1 MRLKNI
7 SLSGFKSFVDPTK
20 ISFPSSMSGVVGPN
34 GCGKS
39 NIIDAVRWVMGEIS
53 AKNLRGENMA
63 DVIFSGSSSRAPSSR
78 ASVELLF
85 DNSLGK
91 LGGEYSSYSEIS
103 VKRVLEIDGRS
114 IYFLNGSEC
123 RRKDITDIFLG
134 TGLGPRSYAV
144 IEQEMATKLISSKPE
159 ELRMYIE
166 EVAGISVYRERKKET
181 ESRIKKTKENLS
193 RVKDLKDEIERQ
205 LLKLKRQ
212 VKSAER
218 YEALKAEEKSKKGLL
233 KAISWQTRKE
243 KISNIDLSIK
253 ELESSLEKERT
264 LKISLNS
271 EIDKSKVT
279 QSEIQQKIDKVQQ
292 DYYSSGA
299 DLTSSEQELSLLK
312 EKRKDLLL
320 EKDQMEETLNSF
332 SSDKDNLSKELSEA
346 ELELSKKE
354 PELQALDESFSKLEG
369 AMSPD
374 FLVEKI
380 FLDVS
385 NLTVSLEETTR
396 DFSTKTESD
405 IQEIHSFA
413 LEIKNKLEKL
423 KESIKHQSQYQE
435 EKFKTQKTELLSLSS
450 EITSF
455 KVKIAE
461 IKSKLSAI
469 ESSKLNTITAK
480 NSLEEKLYEI
490 EGPIQKIEA
499 DIKPLLDS
507 RIDVEGNLSKLREH
521 FNDLN
526 ENIRANE
533 RRIHETDL
541 SLEDFNKDI
550 QKYKLERQ
558 GFISESAIFEEQLKN
573 DNYEIQGLLD
583 EITEN
588 MTEESLVEEISKI
601 ETSIERIGPINL
613 AAAEEYKIEEERNSE
628 IDTQM
633 SELNSALETLQG
645 AIKKIDLESRTK
657 FKDTL
662 DKLNIKLGELFPKLF
677 GGGFAKLELTERD
690 LLESGVLFK
699 AMPPGKK
706 NVNVSQLSGGEK
718 ALSSIALVFS
728 FFSLNPA
735 PFCILDEID
744 APLDDFN
751 TSRFINMVEEM
762 SEKVQFIFVTHNKIS
777 MEKSKHLMGVTMQ
790 EPGVSRLVSVDVDE
804 ALKMAAS

>member
-20 ISFPSSMSGVVGPN
+20 IPFPSSMSGVVGPN

-114 IYFLNGSEC
+114 IYYLNGSEC

-299 DLTSSEQELSLLK
+299 DLNSSEQELSLLK
-312 EKRKDLLL
+312 EKKNELLL
-320 EKDQMEETLNSF
+320 EKDKMIETLNSF
-332 SSDKDNLSKELSEA
+332 SLEKDNLSKELSEA

-385 NLTVSLEETTR
+385 NLTVSLEEATR

-405 IQEIHSFA
+405 IKEIHSFA

-435 EKFKTQKTELLSLSS
+435 EKFKAQKMELLSLSS
-450 EITSF
+450 DITSI

-469 ESSKLNTITAK
+469 ESSKLNTVSAK
-480 NSLEEKLYEI
+480 SSLEEKLLEI
-490 EGPIQKIEA
+490 DGPIQKIEA

-507 RIDVEGNLSKLREH
+507 RVDVEGNLTKLREH
-521 FNDLN
+521 FNELN
-526 ENIRANE
+526 ETIRANE
-533 RRIHETDL
+533 RKIHETDIGI
-541 SLEDFNKDI
+541 EEFNSNI

-583 EITEN
+583 QITEN

-601 ETSIERIGPINL
+601 ENSIERIGPINL
-613 AAAEEYKIEEERNSE
+613 AAAEEYKLEEERNYE

>member
-20 ISFPSSMSGVVGPN
+20 IPFPSSMSGVVGPN

-53 AKNLRGENMA
+53 AKNLRGESMA

-103 VKRVLEIDGRS
+103 VRRVLEIDGRS
-114 IYFLNGSEC
+114 IYYLNGSEC

-134 TGLGPRSYAV
+134 TGLGPRSYEV

-218 YEALKAEEKSKKGLL
+218 YKSLKEEEKNKKGLL
-233 KAISWQTRKE
+233 KALSWQKRKE
-243 KISNIDLSIK
+243 KISRINLTIK
-253 ELESSLEKERT
+253 ESESNLEKERT
-264 LKISLNS
+264 LKISLGA
-271 EIDKSKVT
+271 EIDKSKVN

-299 DLTSSEQELSLLK
+299 DLTNSEQELALLK
-312 EKRKDLLL
+312 EKKKDLLL
-320 EKDQMEETLNSF
+320 EKDQIEENLKSF
-332 SSDKDNLSKELSEA
+332 FVEKESLVEQQSKLEIELSQ
-346 ELELSKKE
+346 KE
-354 PELQALDESFSKLEG
+354 PELQALDKSFAQLEG

-374 FLVEKI
+374 FLVEKLY
-380 FLDVS
+380 LDVS
-385 NLTVSLEETTR
+385 NLTISLEEVVSDYASKNVT
-396 DFSTKTESD
+396 DISVIHNFS
-405 IQEIHSFA
+405 I
-413 LEIKNKLEKL
+413 EIKKKLEKL
-423 KESIKHQSQYQE
+423 KESLKHQSQYQE
-435 EKFKTQKTELLSLSS
+435 EKFKAQKTELLALSS

-455 KVKIAE
+455 KVSIAE
-461 IKSKLSAI
+461 IKSKLG
-469 ESSKLNTITAK
+469 
-480 NSLEEKLYEI
+480 SLEKTKSDAETNRASVENKLINLEA
-490 EGPIQKIEA
+490 PIQKIEA
-499 DIKPLLDS
+499 EIKPLLDS
-507 RIDVEGNLSKLREH
+507 RIDVEGNLSNLREE
-521 FNDLN
+521 FNNLN
-526 ENIRANE
+526 ELIRNNE
-533 RRIHETDL
+533 RKIHQTDL
-541 SLEDFNKDI
+541 SLENFNGEI
-550 QKYKLERQ
+550 QKSKLERQ
-558 GFISESAIFEEQLKN
+558 GLISESAIFEEQLKN
-573 DNYEIQGLLD
+573 DNYEIQSLLD
-583 EITEN
+583 SLRDDLTED
-588 MTEESLVEEISKI
+588 MLIDEISRI
-601 ETSIERIGPINL
+601 ESSIERIGPINL
-613 AAAEEYKIEEERNSE
+613 AAAEEYKLEEERNSE
-628 IDTQM
+628 IDVQLI
-633 SELNSALETLQG
+633 ELNSALETLQS

-662 DKLNIKLGELFPKLF
+662 DKLNIKLAELFPKLF
-677 GGGFAKLELTERD
+677 GGGFAKLELTESD

>member
-20 ISFPSSMSGVVGPN
+20 SPFPSSMSGVVGPN

-53 AKNLRGENMA
+53 AKNLRGESMA

-91 LGGEYSSYSEIS
+91 LGGEYSGYSEIS
-103 VKRVLEIDGRS
+103 VRRVLEIDGRS
-114 IYFLNGSEC
+114 IYYLNGSEC

-218 YEALKAEEKSKKGLL
+218 YKSLKEEEKNKKGLL
-233 KAISWQTRKE
+233 KALSWQKRKE
-243 KISNIDLSIK
+243 KISKINLTIK
-253 ELESSLEKERT
+253 ESESNLEKERT
-264 LKISLNS
+264 LKISLGA
-271 EIDKSKVT
+271 EIDKSKVN

-299 DLTSSEQELSLLK
+299 DLTNSEQELALLK
-312 EKRKDLLL
+312 EKKKDLLL
-320 EKDQMEETLNSF
+320 EKDQIEENLKSF
-332 SSDKDNLSKELSEA
+332 FVEKESLVEQQSKLEIELSH
-346 ELELSKKE
+346 KE
-354 PELQALDESFSKLEG
+354 PELQALDESFAQLEG

-374 FLVEKI
+374 FLVENLY
-380 FLDVS
+380 LDVS
-385 NLTVSLEETTR
+385 NLTISLEEVVSDYAR
-396 DFSTKTESD
+396 KNVNDISVIHNFS
-405 IQEIHSFA
+405 I
-413 LEIKNKLEKL
+413 EIKKKLEKL
-423 KESIKHQSQYQE
+423 KESLKHQSQYQE
-435 EKFKTQKTELLSLSS
+435 EKFKAQKIELLALSS

-455 KVKIAE
+455 KVSIAE
-461 IKSKLSAI
+461 IKSKLGALEKTKSDSETNRTSI
-469 ESSKLNTITAK
+469 ENKLIN
-480 NSLEEKLYEI
+480 LEA
-490 EGPIQKIEA
+490 PIQKIEA
-499 DIKPLLDS
+499 EIKPLLDS
-507 RIDVEGNLSKLREH
+507 RIDVEGNLSNLREE
-521 FNDLN
+521 FNNLN
-526 ENIRANE
+526 ELIRNNE
-533 RRIHETDL
+533 RKIHQTDL
-541 SLEDFNKDI
+541 SLENFNGEI
-550 QKYKLERQ
+550 QKSKLERQ
-558 GFISESAIFEEQLKN
+558 GLISESAIFEEQLKN
-573 DNYEIQGLLD
+573 DNYEIQSLLD
-583 EITEN
+583 SLRDDLTED
-588 MTEESLVEEISKI
+588 MLIDEISRI
-601 ETSIERIGPINL
+601 ESSIERIGPINL
-613 AAAEEYKIEEERNSE
+613 AAAEEYKLEEERNSE
-628 IDTQM
+628 IDVQLI
-633 SELNSALETLQG
+633 ELNSALETLQS

-662 DKLNIKLGELFPKLF
+662 DKLNIKLAELFPKLF
-677 GGGFAKLELTERD
+677 GGGFAKLELTESD

>member
-20 ISFPSSMSGVVGPN
+20 IPFPSSMSGVVGPN

-114 IYFLNGSEC
+114 IYYLNGSEC

-299 DLTSSEQELSLLK
+299 DLNSSEQELSLLK
-312 EKRKDLLL
+312 EKKNELLL
-320 EKDQMEETLNSF
+320 EKDKMIETLNSF
-332 SSDKDNLSKELSEA
+332 SLEKDNLSKELSEA

-385 NLTVSLEETTR
+385 NLTVSLEEATR

-405 IQEIHSFA
+405 IKEIHSFA

-435 EKFKTQKTELLSLSS
+435 EKFKAQKMELLSLSS
-450 EITSF
+450 DITSI

-469 ESSKLNTITAK
+469 ESSKLNTVSAK
-480 NSLEEKLYEI
+480 SSLEEKLLEI
-490 EGPIQKIEA
+490 DGPIQKIEA

-507 RIDVEGNLSKLREH
+507 RVDVEGNLTKLREH
-521 FNDLN
+521 FNELN
-526 ENIRANE
+526 ETIRANE
-533 RRIHETDL
+533 RKIHETDIGI
-541 SLEDFNKDI
+541 EEFNSNI

-583 EITEN
+583 QITEN

-601 ETSIERIGPINL
+601 ENSIERIGPINL
-613 AAAEEYKIEEERNSE
+613 AAAEEYKLEEERNSE

>member
-20 ISFPSSMSGVVGPN
+20 IPFPSSMSGVVGPN

-53 AKNLRGENMA
+53 AKNLRGESMA

-103 VKRVLEIDGRS
+103 VRRVLEIDGRS
-114 IYFLNGSEC
+114 IYYLNGSEC

-218 YEALKAEEKSKKGLL
+218 YKSLKEEEKNKKGLL
-233 KAISWQTRKE
+233 KALSWQKRKE
-243 KISNIDLSIK
+243 KISKINLTIK
-253 ELESSLEKERT
+253 ESESNLEKERT
-264 LKISLNS
+264 LKISLGA
-271 EIDKSKVT
+271 EIDKSKVN

-299 DLTSSEQELSLLK
+299 DLTNSEQELALLK
-312 EKRKDLLL
+312 EKKKDFLL
-320 EKDQMEETLNSF
+320 EKDQIEENLKSF
-332 SSDKDNLSKELSEA
+332 FVEKESLVEQQSKLEIELSH
-346 ELELSKKE
+346 KE
-354 PELQALDESFSKLEG
+354 PELQALDESFAQLEG

-374 FLVEKI
+374 FLVEKLY
-380 FLDVS
+380 LDVS
-385 NLTVSLEETTR
+385 NLTISLEEVVSDYAR
-396 DFSTKTESD
+396 KNVNDISVIHNFS
-405 IQEIHSFA
+405 I
-413 LEIKNKLEKL
+413 EIKKKLEKL
-423 KESIKHQSQYQE
+423 KESLKHQSQYQE
-435 EKFKTQKTELLSLSS
+435 EKFKAQKIELLALSS

-455 KVKIAE
+455 KVSIAE
-461 IKSKLSAI
+461 IKSKLGALERTKSDS
-469 ESSKLNTITAK
+469 ETNRTSVENKLIN
-480 NSLEEKLYEI
+480 LEA
-490 EGPIQKIEA
+490 PIQKIEA
-499 DIKPLLDS
+499 EIKPLLDS
-507 RIDVEGNLSKLREH
+507 RIDVEGNLSHLREE
-521 FNDLN
+521 FNNLN
-526 ENIRANE
+526 ELIRNNE
-533 RRIHETDL
+533 RKIHQTDL
-541 SLEDFNKDI
+541 SLENFNGEI
-550 QKYKLERQ
+550 QKSKLERQ
-558 GFISESAIFEEQLKN
+558 GLISESAIFEEQLKN
-573 DNYEIQGLLD
+573 DNYEIQSLLD
-583 EITEN
+583 SLRDDLTED
-588 MTEESLVEEISKI
+588 MLIDEISRI
-601 ETSIERIGPINL
+601 ESSIERIGPINL
-613 AAAEEYKIEEERNSE
+613 AAAEEYKLEEERNSE
-628 IDTQM
+628 IDVQLI
-633 SELNSALETLQG
+633 ELNSALETLQS

-662 DKLNIKLGELFPKLF
+662 DKLNIKLAELFPKLF
-677 GGGFAKLELTERD
+677 GGGFAKLELTESD

>member
-20 ISFPSSMSGVVGPN
+20 IPFPSSMSGVVGPN

-53 AKNLRGENMA
+53 AKNLRGESMA

-103 VKRVLEIDGRS
+103 VRRVLEIDGRS
-114 IYFLNGSEC
+114 IYYLNGSEC

-218 YEALKAEEKSKKGLL
+218 YKSLKEEEKNKKGLL
-233 KAISWQTRKE
+233 KALSWQKRKE
-243 KISNIDLSIK
+243 KISKINLTIK
-253 ELESSLEKERT
+253 ESESNLEKERT
-264 LKISLNS
+264 LKISLGA
-271 EIDKSKVT
+271 EIDKSKVN

-299 DLTSSEQELSLLK
+299 DLTNSEQELALLK
-312 EKRKDLLL
+312 EKKKDLLL
-320 EKDQMEETLNSF
+320 EKDQIEENLKSF
-332 SSDKDNLSKELSEA
+332 FVEKESLVEQQSKLEIELSH
-346 ELELSKKE
+346 KE
-354 PELQALDESFSKLEG
+354 PELQALDESFAQLEG

-374 FLVEKI
+374 FLVEKLY
-380 FLDVS
+380 LDVS
-385 NLTVSLEETTR
+385 NLTISLEEVVSDYASKNVT
-396 DFSTKTESD
+396 DISVIHNFS
-405 IQEIHSFA
+405 I
-413 LEIKNKLEKL
+413 EIKKKLEKL
-423 KESIKHQSQYQE
+423 KESLKHQSQYQE
-435 EKFKTQKTELLSLSS
+435 EKFKAQKIELLALSS

-455 KVKIAE
+455 KVSIAE
-461 IKSKLSAI
+461 IKSKLGVLEKTKSDSETNRTSI
-469 ESSKLNTITAK
+469 ENKLIN
-480 NSLEEKLYEI
+480 LEA
-490 EGPIQKIEA
+490 PIQKIEA
-499 DIKPLLDS
+499 EIKPLLDS
-507 RIDVEGNLSKLREH
+507 RIDVEGNLSNLREE
-521 FNDLN
+521 FNNLN
-526 ENIRANE
+526 ELIRNNE
-533 RRIHETDL
+533 RKIHQTDL
-541 SLEDFNKDI
+541 SLENFNGEI
-550 QKYKLERQ
+550 QKSKLERQ
-558 GFISESAIFEEQLKN
+558 GLISESAIFEEQLKN
-573 DNYEIQGLLD
+573 DNYEIQSLLD
-583 EITEN
+583 SLRDDLTED
-588 MTEESLVEEISKI
+588 MLIDEISRI
-601 ETSIERIGPINL
+601 ESSIERIGPINL
-613 AAAEEYKIEEERNSE
+613 AAAEEYKLEEERNSE
-628 IDTQM
+628 IDVQLI
-633 SELNSALETLQG
+633 ELNSALETLQS

-662 DKLNIKLGELFPKLF
+662 DKLNIKLAELFPKLF
-677 GGGFAKLELTERD
+677 GGGFAKLELTESD